1 MTKILNFASKLINGS
16 ARVTD
21 GLTRYAGE
29 QVRNGREYLNV
40 NGYVMAVRL
49 PY

>member
-1 MTKILNFASKLINGS
+1 MTKILNFASKLIAGN
-16 ARVTD
+16 ARITD

-29 QVRNGREYLNV
+29 QVQSGREYLNV

>member
-1 MTKILNFASKLINGS
+1 MTKILNFASKLIAGN

>member
-1 MTKILNFASKLINGS
+1 MTKMLQFAEKRSVGS

-29 QVRNGREYLNV
+29 QVQSGREYLNI

>member
-1 MTKILNFASKLINGS
+1 MTKILNFASKLIAGN

-29 QVRNGREYLNV
+29 QVRNGREYLNI

>member
-1 MTKILNFASKLINGS
+1 MKKILALASKLVNGS
-16 ARVTD
+16 ANVAD

-29 QVRNGREYLNV
+29 QVNTNKEYLNI

>member
-1 MTKILNFASKLINGS
+1 MTKILNFDSKLIAGN

>member
-1 MTKILNFASKLINGS
+1 MAKILNFASKLINGN

-29 QVRNGREYLNV
+29 QVHSGREYLNI

>member
-1 MTKILNFASKLINGS
+1 MNKILNFASKLINGN

-29 QVRNGREYLNV
+29 QVHSDREYLNI